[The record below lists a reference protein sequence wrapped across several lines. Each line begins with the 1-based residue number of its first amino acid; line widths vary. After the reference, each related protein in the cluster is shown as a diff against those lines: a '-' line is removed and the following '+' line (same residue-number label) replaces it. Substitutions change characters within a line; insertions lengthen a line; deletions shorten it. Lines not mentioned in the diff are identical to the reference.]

1 MRSYRIAPGKLLA
14 AAAAVAAL
22 VTVAAVGGS
31 VVAGSA
37 HATTGPA
44 PHILVNVS
52 ITDTTTKLSKLHVA
66 DVNYVDFFLH
76 NTGKLAHNF
85 VIGGQKSLVLKPGTR
100 EHFFVGFPVF
110 GFYPYK
116 TTLNGKPGMKG
127 RFKVDSPE
135 PPD

>member
-1 MRSYRIAPGKLLA
+1 MMRMMRRHNSTLLLA
-14 AAAAVAAL
+14 SAVSAAVTLLAGA
-22 VTVAAVGGS
+22 
-31 VVAGSA
+31 VVAGRA

-44 PHILVNVS
+44 PHVLVNVS
-52 ITDTTTKLSKLHVA
+52 ITDSKTTLSKLHVQ

-76 NTGKLAHNF
+76 NNGKVSHNF
-85 VIGGQKSLVLKPGTR
+85 RIGSQTSRALKAGER

-110 GFYPYK
+110 GFYRYS
-116 TTLNGKPGMKG
+116 TTLHGKPGMKG